1 MPVTAFRD
9 ARNLIKTLTLKRV
22 WNYVVLRLSYGFSI
36 MFGTPVHA
44 GKPSFISIEPANVCN
59 LRCPECITGTGGF
72 TRAQG
77 MMSPHVFERA
87 LAAIPK
93 ETFYLNLYF
102 QGEPYLNPSFFDF
115 VLGAKKRKMYIAVS
129 TNGHFLNDENI
140 RSTVHSGID
149 RLIVSLDG
157 TDAETY
163 ADYRRGGDF
172 NKVVEGIKKLSA
184 YRNSEKSR
192 TPFIVLQFL
201 VSEKNQHQLAQI
213 RQLAKELGAD
223 KLELKTMQ
231 VLNTEAPVVT
241 VPSDE
246 RYSRYRK
253 NTEGVLIAKNNL
265 PNRCFRMWS
274 APVICQNGDVVP
286 CCYDKD
292 AAHAMGTIMENS
304 LSDLWNNPSYQAFR
318 KRIFSNRK
326 SMEMCRNCT
335 EGSRYN

>member
-9 ARNLIKTLTLKRV
+9 ARNLIKILTLKRV
-22 WNYVVLRLSYGFSI
+22 WNYIVLRLSYGFSV

-59 LRCPECITGTGGF
+59 LRCSECITGTGGF
-72 TRAQG
+72 TRPQG
-77 MMSPHVFERA
+77 MMSPHVFESA
-87 LAAIPK
+87 LAAIPQ

-102 QGEPYLNPSFFDF
+102 QGEPYMNPSFFNF

-157 TDAETY
+157 ADADTY
-163 ADYRRGGDF
+163 TDYRRGGDF
-172 NKVVEGIKKLSA
+172 NKVVEGIKRLTA
-184 YRNSEKSR
+184 CRNSEKSL

-201 VSEKNQHQLAQI
+201 VSEKNQHQLALIQ
-213 RQLAKELGAD
+213 QLAKELGAD

-253 NTEGVLIAKNNL
+253 NPEGVLIAKNNL

-274 APVICQNGDVVP
+274 APVICQNGDVAP

-292 AAHAMGTIMENS
+292 AAHTMGNIIESN
-304 LSDLWNNPSYQAFR
+304 LFDIWKNPSYRAFR

-326 SMEMCRNCT
+326 SVEMCRNCT